1 VNYFTAG
8 QQSAILGATT
18 ISQMQTALNFDATA
32 GELDYRK
39 LARSNFNMKVGQS
52 SLQSAQFFV
61 NAAYLL
67 MKILKYM
74 LCGTSYRAG
83 EAAGFYRRPNQSR
96 AYTGLYPNGF
106 YQKFYY

>member
-39 LARSNFNMKVGQS
+39 LAEVT
-52 SLQSAQFFV
+52 L
-61 NAAYLL
+61 
-67 MKILKYM
+67 I
-74 LCGTSYRAG
+74 
-83 EAAGFYRRPNQSR
+83 
-96 AYTGLYPNGF
+96 
-106 YQKFYY
+106 